1 MKTYHGF
8 RQVTLLPG
16 RRVPRT
22 VCVVEVRTPG
32 KCRPLRMRLDI
43 RAHSPTGFEWGYG
56 GSGPAQL
63 ALALCV
69 DACGRSGANPR
80 VYQRVKRDV
89 ICKLRHA
96 GWTLT
101 QGDIMLAVERARQ
114 LAVSDG
120 SGTEHKGE

>member
-8 RQVTLLPG
+8 RKVTLIPNS
-16 RRVPRT
+16 RVPT
-22 VCVVEVRTPG
+22 TECVVDVRTPG
-32 KCRPLRMRLDI
+32 RCRRLRLRLDI

-69 DACGRSGANPR
+69 DACGRSVADPR
-80 VYQRVKRDV
+80 VYQRVKWDV
-89 ICKLRHA
+89 ICKLPHA

-101 QGDIMLAVERARQ
+101 QAEIVLAVERARR
-114 LAVSDG
+114 LAVAE
-120 SGTEHKGE
+120 GTGT